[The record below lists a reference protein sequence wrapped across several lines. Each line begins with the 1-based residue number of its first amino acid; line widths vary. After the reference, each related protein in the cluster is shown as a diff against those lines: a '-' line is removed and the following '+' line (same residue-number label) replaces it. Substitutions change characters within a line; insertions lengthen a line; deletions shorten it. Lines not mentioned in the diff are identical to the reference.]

1 MNDIRA
7 YPRVILVV
15 EDDPMT
21 RVLLADM
28 LETAGFVALM
38 ADDTVSAQRLF
49 RSSDPDGVILDVDL
63 GHGINGFDLADA
75 FRRRSPAIA
84 MLFLTNM
91 PDSRFAARATSSLPD
106 GIAYLRKD
114 QLFNKAILLDALEAA
129 LCGDVKN
136 EHRHDHL
143 ADRPNNALSRTQVEV
158 MNLVAQGRSS
168 SDIAQVRGTNVRTV
182 HYVIARSLE
191 RMGIDPSSEI
201 ATRQLEIT
209 RFLRASGPID
219 VVS

>member
-1 MNDIRA
+1 MNEIRT

-21 RVLLADM
+21 RVLLSDM
-28 LETAGFVALM
+28 LETAGFVTLM
-38 ADDTVSAQRLF
+38 APDTVSAQRLF
-49 RSSDPDGVILDVDL
+49 KSNDPDGVILDVDL

-84 MLFLTNM
+84 MLFLTNL
-91 PDSRFAARATSSLPD
+91 PDSRFAARASSSLPE
-106 GIAYLRKD
+106 GVAYLRKD

-129 LCGDVKN
+129 LCGEVKN
-136 EHRHDHL
+136 EHRHDH
-143 ADRPNNALSRTQVEV
+143 AVDRPNNALSRTQIEV
-158 MNLVAQGRSS
+158 MNLVAQGRSTS
-168 SDIAQVRGTNVRTV
+168 YIAQERGTHVRTV

-201 ATRQLEIT
+201 ATRQQEIAS
-209 RFLRASGPID
+209 FLRDAGPIEID
-219 VVS
+219 S

>member
-1 MNDIRA
+1 MNEIRI

-21 RVLLADM
+21 RVLLSDM
-28 LETAGFVALM
+28 LETAGFVTLM
-38 ADDTVSAQRLF
+38 APDTASAQRLF
-49 RSSDPDGVILDVDL
+49 KSNDPDGVILDVDL

-84 MLFLTNM
+84 MLFLTNL
-91 PDSRFAARATSSLPD
+91 PDSRFAARASSSLPE
-106 GIAYLRKD
+106 GVAYLRKD
-114 QLFNKAILLDALEAA
+114 QLFNKAILLGALEAA
-129 LCGDVKN
+129 LCGEVKN
-136 EHRHDHL
+136 EHRHDHVV
-143 ADRPNNALSRTQVEV
+143 DRPNNALSRTQIEV

-168 SDIAQVRGTNVRTV
+168 NYIAQERGTHVRTV

-201 ATRQLEIT
+201 ATRQQEIA
-209 RFLRASGPID
+209 RFLKDAGPIEIGL
-219 VVS
+219 